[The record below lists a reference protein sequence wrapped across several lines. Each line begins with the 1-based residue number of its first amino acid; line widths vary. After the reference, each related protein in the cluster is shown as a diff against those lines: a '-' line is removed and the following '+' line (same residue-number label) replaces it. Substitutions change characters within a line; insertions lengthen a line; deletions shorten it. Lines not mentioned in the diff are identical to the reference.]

1 MVKGIPG
8 RERRINKDLEER
20 AVIISLLHPFSTWKI
35 FFSLPGRSLVSWNL
49 SKVVMLSF
57 LSSLQ
62 GQRLQEHESLKKTSP
77 LFFYAVT
84 VAPFRQEYMASWSW
98 NEEKGVGV
106 KKTFGTMTGWC
117 FKNVILPR
125 VCCGKIAE
133 ALIRHIMVLG
143 LYPLHS
149 GLSLKVINRSNVMI
163 LLFLKVN
170 SHIGMK
176 TWFK

>member
-8 RERRINKDLEER
+8 RERKINKDLEER

-84 VAPFRQEYMASWSW
+84 VAPLQAGVHGVLVLEWGERCGSKENIWDNDWLMFQKCYLTTRMLWQDC
-98 NEEKGVGV
+98 KGTNKAGILWFLDFILYTVGCHWRLL
-106 KKTFGTMTGWC
+106 TEAMWWYFC
-117 FKNVILPR
+117 F
-125 VCCGKIAE
+125 
-133 ALIRHIMVLG
+133 
-143 LYPLHS
+143 
-149 GLSLKVINRSNVMI
+149 
-163 LLFLKVN
+163 
-170 SHIGMK
+170 
-176 TWFK
+176 